1 MRLYTILD
9 KIAIILNVDHMVERG
24 TSNGWNYVKY
34 ASGYIDAWRAVEYV
48 AGKDT
53 ASLGTP
59 VKMANADYS
68 VHVTPS
74 INGALASV
82 FWIGDPNG
90 NSARTTT
97 AFSVSCRR
105 STERYSIYFNIYL
118 HGRYK

>member
-1 MRLYTILD
+1 MRIYDPLD
-9 KIAIILNVDHMVERG
+9 KIARILNIDHIVERG
-24 TSNGWNYVKY
+24 NRNGWDYIKY

-59 VKMANADYS
+59 VEMANADYS
-68 VHVTPS
+68 VQVTPS
-74 INGALASV
+74 INGALASA
-82 FWIGDPNG
+82 FWVGNPNG

-105 STERYSIYFNIYL
+105 STDRYSIYFNIYL
-118 HGRYK
+118 HGKYK